1 MNEQRTIAVRISI
14 AADRAAAYTNG
25 TVAPVQDLLPAL
37 PALQRGVKE
46 SSDLLTRLFR
56 VFDGS
61 LALRLWNG
69 TTLSLGNAGRVNL
82 RLSFTLVRRH
92 PSVVRSLVLGRDPM
106 PLVPG
111 NWRNISA
118 CWPNAGDRSVAS

>member
-1 MNEQRTIAVRISI
+1 MNEQMPIAGHISI
-14 AADRAAAYTNG
+14 AADRAAAYTEG
-25 TVAPVQDLLPAL
+25 TVAPVQDLVPEF

-56 VFDGS
+56 GFDRS

-69 TTLSLGNAGRVNL
+69 TTLSLGNAGRDNL
-82 RLSFTLVRRH
+82 RPSFTLVRRH
-92 PSVVRSLVLGRDPM
+92 PSVVRSLVIGRDPM

-111 NWRNISA
+111 IWRNISA
-118 CWPNAGDRSVAS
+118 CRRDAGDRSVAS

>member
-1 MNEQRTIAVRISI
+1 MNEQRHTAGRISI
-14 AADRAAAYTNG
+14 AADRALAYTNG
-25 TVAPVQDLLPAL
+25 TVAPVQDLLLAL

-46 SSDLLTRLFR
+46 ASDLLTRLFR
-56 VFDGS
+56 GFDGS

-69 TTLSLGNAGRVNL
+69 TILSLGNVGHDNL
-82 RLSFTLVRRH
+82 RLSFMLVRRH

-118 CWPNAGDRSVAS
+118 CRCDAGDRSVAS